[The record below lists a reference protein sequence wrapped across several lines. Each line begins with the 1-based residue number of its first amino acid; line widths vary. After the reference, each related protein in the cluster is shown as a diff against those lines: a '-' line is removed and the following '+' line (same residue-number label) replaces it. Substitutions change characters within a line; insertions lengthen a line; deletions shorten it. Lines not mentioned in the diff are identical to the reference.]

1 MRIKSQRLSLTRRE
15 ARVNIFASTRLCA
28 WVSLPVKVEGS
39 TDSIALYPDKSDDG
53 REILTGVEVTPDGYV
68 KVKVNFLGTFTLV
81 TP

>member
-1 MRIKSQRLSLTRRE
+1 
-15 ARVNIFASTRLCA
+15 
-28 WVSLPVKVEGS
+28 VSLPVKVEGS
-39 TDSIALYPDKSDDG
+39 TDSIALYPDKPDDG

>member
-1 MRIKSQRLSLTRRE
+1 LL
-15 ARVNIFASTRLCA
+15 L
-28 WVSLPVKVEGS
+28 KVEGS
-39 TDSIALYPDKSDDG
+39 TDPSALYLNKPDDG